1 MRADSGQFDSARSHG
16 SGGKDVVLGDHSMD
30 AMYGVGNLQSSPA
43 MKTFYNKALLSTA
56 GSDVSQD
63 FHAVVRITASFLL
76 EMGKNPNPARTNRT
90 RTRVLPRTEPKFF
103 FICFDTSRLC
113 LDWRRGK
120 NRKFWVHVFRSGS
133 LMIRVWLFSGSEYF
147 FLQK

>member
-63 FHAVVRITASFLL
+63 FHAVVRITASILL

-103 FICFDTSRLC
+103 SYASTLADFVSIGDGRDPKILGSCFS
-113 LDWRRGK
+113 
-120 NRKFWVHVFRSGS
+120 FR
-133 LMIRVWLFSGSEYF
+133 F
-147 FLQK
+147 FDDKGLVIFGF

>member
-1 MRADSGQFDSARSHG
+1 MSDDMRADSGQFDSARSHG

-90 RTRVLPRTEPKFF
+90 RTRVLPRTEPKF
-103 FICFDTSRLC
+103 
-113 LDWRRGK
+113 
-120 NRKFWVHVFRSGS
+120 
-133 LMIRVWLFSGSEYF
+133 LFSYASTLADCVSIRDGREPKILGSCFSFRF
-147 FLQK
+147 FDERFGL